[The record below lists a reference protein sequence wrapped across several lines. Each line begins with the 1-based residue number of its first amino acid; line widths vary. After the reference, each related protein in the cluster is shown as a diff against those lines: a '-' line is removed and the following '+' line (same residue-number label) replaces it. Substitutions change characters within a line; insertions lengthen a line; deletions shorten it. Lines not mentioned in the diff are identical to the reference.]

1 MYSKQTLSIIQLVST
16 SSLSIYRVSGDTMS
30 TTNPSPKNN
39 PGILA
44 PPSSFH
50 LPGISISSESL
61 ASGTSIP
68 TPQPSPP
75 LPALP
80 KTPTKSPLRHQLSD
94 DSNPTASMPGAFPTS
109 PLSSPNQQQQPQTPN
124 GTSKASYSVS
134 AYASTPP
141 NARTGT
147 PNSQSAKRPGG
158 LRSFLSFRSRP
169 SPQND
174 TTNHPSYQNSPQLE
188 NSRPA
193 SPGGSSMALSF
204 RPSLAKKAGSFWTRR
219 KSSLPPYSLPAF
231 IETSA
236 NGQSQSPAT
245 TNGKHQDD
253 GGLKRSG
260 QEANIGEAASPPPTL
275 KKRMSRTFWGRES
288 SLAMNGDNK
297 YFAQQHQGHV
307 NGTNKNSEEQYDDIR
322 PVAPGTPP
330 PVLPEISSF
339 VKEASLLDEDLFKN
353 IG

>member
-1 MYSKQTLSIIQLVST
+1 
-16 SSLSIYRVSGDTMS
+16 MS
-30 TTNPSPKNN
+30 TTNSSPKNN
-39 PGILA
+39 PETLG

-68 TPQPSPP
+68 PPQPSPP
-75 LPALP
+75 LPSLP
-80 KTPTKSPLRHQLSD
+80 KTPTKSPLRHQFSD
-94 DSNPTASMPGAFPTS
+94 DTSPTASMPGAFPTS
-109 PLSSPNQQQQPQTPN
+109 PLSSPNQEKRPQTPN
-124 GTSKASYSVS
+124 GATKASYSVS
-134 AYASTPP
+134 AYASTSP
-141 NARTGT
+141 NARMGT

-158 LRSFLSFRSRP
+158 LRSFLSFRSRA
-169 SPQND
+169 SPQNGTAD
-174 TTNHPSYQNSPQLE
+174 HPSYQNSPHLE

-231 IETSA
+231 SETPT

-245 TNGKHQDD
+245 TNGKYQDD

-260 QEANIGEAASPPPTL
+260 QEANIDEAASPPPTL

-307 NGTNKNSEEQYDDIR
+307 NGTNKNSEEQYEEMR
-322 PVAPGTPP
+322 PGTPP

>member
-1 MYSKQTLSIIQLVST
+1 MTA
-16 SSLSIYRVSGDTMS
+16 
-30 TTNPSPKNN
+30 NPSPKNN
-39 PGILA
+39 PEILA

-68 TPQPSPP
+68 PPQPSPP
-75 LPALP
+75 LPR
-80 KTPTKSPLRHQLSD
+80 TPTKSPLRHQLSD
-94 DSNPTASMPGAFPTS
+94 DTNPTASMPGAFPTS

-124 GTSKASYSVS
+124 GASKASYSVS
-134 AYASTPP
+134 AYASTSP
-141 NARTGT
+141 NTRTGT

-158 LRSFLSFRSRP
+158 LRSFLSFRSRAP
-169 SPQND
+169 PPNGNAD
-174 TTNHPSYQNSPQLE
+174 HPAHQNSPHSE

-193 SPGGSSMALSF
+193 SPGGSSMAFSF
-204 RPSLAKKAGSFWTRR
+204 RPSLVKRAGSYWTRR

-231 IETSA
+231 SETPA
-236 NGQSQSPAT
+236 NGQSQSSAT

-260 QEANIGEAASPPPTL
+260 QDANIGEAASPPPTL

-288 SLAMNGDNK
+288 SLAMNGDNN
-297 YFAQQHQGHV
+297 YLAQQHQGRV
-307 NGTNKNSEEQYDDIR
+307 NGANKNSEEQYEDVR
-322 PVAPGTPP
+322 PVTPGTPP

-339 VKEASLLDEDLFKN
+339 VKEASLLDEDLFRN

>member
-1 MYSKQTLSIIQLVST
+1 
-16 SSLSIYRVSGDTMS
+16 MS
-30 TTNPSPKNN
+30 TTNPPPKNN
-39 PGILA
+39 PETFV
-44 PPSSFH
+44 PVSSFH
-50 LPGISISSESL
+50 LPGISVSSESL

-68 TPQPSPP
+68 PPQPSPP
-75 LPALP
+75 LPSLS
-80 KTPTKSPLRHQLSD
+80 KTPTKSPLRHQFSN
-94 DSNPTASMPGAFPTS
+94 DSNPTSSMPGAFPTS
-109 PLSSPNQQQQPQTPN
+109 PLSTPNRQQRPQTPN
-124 GTSKASYSVS
+124 GASKPAYSVS
-134 AYASTPP
+134 AYASISP
-141 NARTGT
+141 NTRTGT

-158 LRSFLSFRSRP
+158 LRSFLSFRSRA

-174 TTNHPSYQNSPQLE
+174 TANHPSHPNSPHSE

-231 IETSA
+231 SETLA
-236 NGQSQSPAT
+236 NGQSQSTAT
-245 TNGKHQDD
+245 TNGRYQDD
-253 GGLKRSG
+253 NGLKRSG
-260 QEANIGEAASPPPTL
+260 QEAKIGEAASPPPTL

-288 SLAMNGDNK
+288 SLAMNGDDT
-297 YFAQQHQGHV
+297 YFAQQDQGHV
-307 NGTNKNSEEQYDDIR
+307 NGTNKSSEEQYEEMR
-322 PVAPGTPP
+322 PVTPP